1 MPARTKVPDEGAPKT
16 AMITPITTAKTLT
29 VSIIVSTIDQSR
41 CAPWLFSPSL
51 SPCISASIYDPV

>member
-1 MPARTKVPDEGAPKT
+1 MPPRTLRVPDEGAPKT

-41 CAPWLFSPSL
+41 CAL
-51 SPCISASIYDPV
+51 